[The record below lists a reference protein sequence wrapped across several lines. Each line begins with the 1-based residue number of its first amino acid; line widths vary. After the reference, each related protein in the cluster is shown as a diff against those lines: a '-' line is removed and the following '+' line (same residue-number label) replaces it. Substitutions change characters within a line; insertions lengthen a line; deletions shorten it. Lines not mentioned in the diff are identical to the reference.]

1 MQLYEDLDEAHEKI
15 KEIESKETIIQEN
28 SWMDRESRT
37 QETIEDIIKDSRIL
51 EDDLQYLLVRMEE
64 MRADSIKE
72 SVKTVLA
79 SMGNITKK
87 LDSSRIEFKD
97 KRSPTARNAAVVD
110 TRG

>member
-1 MQLYEDLDEAHEKI
+1 
-15 KEIESKETIIQEN
+15 
-28 SWMDRESRT
+28 
-37 QETIEDIIKDSRIL
+37 
-51 EDDLQYLLVRMEE
+51 MEE